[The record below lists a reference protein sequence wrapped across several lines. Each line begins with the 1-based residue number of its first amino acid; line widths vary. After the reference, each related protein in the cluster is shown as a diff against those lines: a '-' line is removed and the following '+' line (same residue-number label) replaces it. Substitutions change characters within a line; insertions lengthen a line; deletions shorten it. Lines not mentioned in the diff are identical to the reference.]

1 MTRALLDEL
10 NRDNQVVII
19 GGKTRVMRWAEVHH
33 EANRER
39 YVYKIPVYMTFD
51 DFKNYHMNRFTVNRN
66 GDPVSIGGWWLRQPQ
81 RLTFKGVIF
90 VPNGPPVIEDHV
102 NLWQGFGVKPVAG
115 SWSRMQDHIYEV
127 LAAKDDRVNKYILN
141 WLAFAVQY
149 PAQQAEVALA
159 FKGGY
164 GTGKGVLGR
173 AMCRI
178 FGPHGLHIS
187 ETAHLT
193 GKFNAHF
200 QMCCF
205 LFADEALAP
214 QDKRAEGVLKRLITE
229 DTLTIEPKG
238 INAFQV
244 DNHLH
249 VMEAS
254 NHGWM
259 AQAGEKERR
268 IVLQEVL
275 ENHQQNEGWFAP
287 LYAEL
292 REGGLAAM
300 MHGLLDRSLGDWHP
314 RQIVRTKALAEQQM
328 ESLDPLDQWWLE
340 LLTVGA
346 LPGALPDEPWKAR
359 ANEWEEDISTTALGG
374 FSRVQHV
381 KVAGLYDHARR
392 SSPRLRGVSDTALG
406 RFLGKNGCFKF
417 KIDGGLRGWIFKR
430 LPELRDKWCE
440 RFPDTEWPSGVV
452 DWGGLD
458 ALDDQRATAQIFDFP
473 E

>member
-33 EANRER
+33 QANGER
-39 YVYKIPVYMTFD
+39 YVYNIPLYMTFD
-51 DFKNYHMNRFTVNRN
+51 DFKNYHMNRFTPNRN
-66 GDPVSIGGWWLRQPQ
+66 GDPVSIGGWWLRNAG
-81 RLTFKGVIF
+81 RLTYKGVVF

-102 NLWQGFGVKPVAG
+102 NLWQGFSVKPERG
-115 SWSRMQDHIYEV
+115 QWGRMQEHIYEV
-127 LAAKDDRVNKYILN
+127 LAAKDDRVNAYILN

-159 FKGGY
+159 FKGGF

-205 LFADEALAP
+205 LFADEAIAP

-254 NHGWM
+254 NHDWM

-268 IVLQEVL
+268 LVLQEVT
-275 ENHQQNEGWFAP
+275 EQNQQKEEYFTP

-300 MHGLLDRSLGDWHP
+300 MHGLMDRDIAGWHP
-314 RQIVRTKALAEQQM
+314 RRIVRTKALAAQQM
-328 ESLDPLDQWWLE
+328 ESLNPFDQWWLE

-346 LPGALPDEPWKAR
+346 LPGALPNEPWKAR
-359 ANEWEEDISTTALGG
+359 SNEFEEDVTVSIPGG

-381 KVAGLYDHARR
+381 RVAGLYDHARR

-406 RFLGKNGCFKF
+406 RYLRDNGCFSCR
-417 KIDGGLRGWIFKR
+417 IDGGYRGWIFKR
-430 LPELRDKWCE
+430 LPELRDKWCD
-440 RFPDTEWPSGVV
+440 RFPDTEWPPGDA
-452 DWGGLD
+452 DWGVSDGLD
-458 ALDDQRATAQIFDFP
+458 PRRASAQIIDFP